1 MQVFLLDIFFFFRSF
16 LHIFA
21 IVNELLSFSMSEL
34 PNIEYFWNVNI
45 DESVNDYS
53 CQIYIFVFFLYQ
65 GFLHRHW
72 RFTEQQGKGGDHLL
86 FHSTTSAC
94 SQTFRH
100 LYIWNFAC
108 EMTIIITTAKYL
120 QNNLFY
126 LYNILIKWKEKY

>member
-86 FHSTTSAC
+86 FHSTTSTH
-94 SQTFRH
+94 SRTLRH
-100 LYIWNFAC
+100 IFATLILC
-108 EMTIIITTAKYL
+108 KFVISILLPFLDQVVFLTH
-120 QNNLFY
+120 LF
-126 LYNILIKWKEKY
+126 